1 MGPVLIL
8 ANGEPPSADLL
19 RRRAAECGLFV
30 CTDGAAAAALAAGLR
45 PDLVVGDLDSLDDAT
60 LAQLGEVEVLGL
72 AEQETTDLEKAIY
85 TLLARGAQEVL
96 VLGAG
101 GRRWDQ
107 FHANLS
113 LFARYAHRLVI
124 RAEDDWGRLVMAVPA
139 TTTRIDEPVGAM
151 VSLLP
156 MPIAEGVTTT
166 HLRWPLDGAR
176 LALGGRLGVS
186 NEVTQSPA
194 AVAFT
199 AGGLAVYTVNRHH
212 HPAR

>member
-1 MGPVLIL
+1 MGSALIL
-8 ANGEPPSADLL
+8 ANGEPPAEDLL
-19 RRRAAECGLFV
+19 RARVAATSCFV
-30 CTDGAAAAALAAGLR
+30 CTDGAAATALAAGLR

-60 LAQLGEVEVLGL
+60 RARLGDVEVLGL

-85 TLLARGAQEVL
+85 TLLARGVRDVL

-113 LFARYAHRLVI
+113 LFARYAHRLTI
-124 RAEDDWGRLVMAVPA
+124 AAEDDWGRLAMAPA
-139 TTTRIDEPVGAM
+139 GQATVIGEPIGAM

-156 MPIAEGVTTT
+156 LPWAEGVTTDG
-166 HLRWPLDGAR
+166 LRWPLIAAR

-186 NEVTQSPA
+186 NEVITSSA
-194 AVAFT
+194 SVTYT
-199 AGGLAVYTVNRHH
+199 AGGLAIYTVRQPHH
-212 HPAR
+212 HG